1 MSAPSLPVML
11 DASPVS
17 ALAAVREKKNAVH
30 VEINTSLTR
39 MDGAR
44 RGVDEARA
52 AVRRSPDARS
62 REALTAAEDEMRLWS
77 GILADQKAELGVL
90 TQEEGFQARAV
101 RRLEVGGMLREQAAR
116 VDEMNA
122 RMAAV
127 ARAEMAAVA
136 ARVALCEAVMR
147 TNGAAAV
154 LRREVERVATEADLT
169 GMEGGQGERDA
180 ALREAVT
187 LCGVDG
193 GAVELLSEI
202 PASLLP
208 ALPPLPR
215 LRLDR
220 ASLASGVD
228 DFRDRW
234 RAAVGSWEALT
245 RGMRV

>member
-30 VEINTSLTR
+30 VELNTALTR
-39 MDGAR
+39 LDGAR
-44 RGVDEARA
+44 RGLDGARA
-52 AVRRSPDARS
+52 VVRRSSDARS
-62 REALTAAEDEMRLWS
+62 REALTAAEDEVRLWS
-77 GILADQKAELGVL
+77 GIVEDQTAELGLL
-90 TQEEGFQARAV
+90 TQEENFQVRAV
-101 RRLEVGGMLREQAAR
+101 RRLEVGGMIREQAAR
-116 VDEMNA
+116 MDDVQA

-127 ARAEMAAVA
+127 SRAEMAAVA
-136 ARVALCEAVMR
+136 ARVALCESVMR
-147 TNGAAAV
+147 SNGAAAV

-169 GMEGGQGERDA
+169 GLDGRAGERDA
-180 ALREAVT
+180 VLREAVT
-187 LCGVDG
+187 LCGLDG

-234 RAAVGSWEALT
+234 RAAADSWEALT